1 MADLL
6 FYRLCSFNSSAVPGL
21 VLSSKEG
28 IV

>member
-6 FYRLCSFNSSAVPGL
+6 FYRLCGFNTSAVSGL

-28 IV
+28 VV